1 MISDLLFT
9 LLLALIKLIK
19 AEEKTIG
26 ATGCIL
32 KIQCYPE
39 RFPGFNNCLAFLR
52 ETNPQWTK
60 FIVDHRYKCDEHGKD
75 PCGRGNHPA
84 IVIGQMADNKMDI
97 VKDEYDQRSDE
108 IMDIYGYFS
117 ECMIRDKRGQ
127 RLDALKLGNQIA
139 FCDEGLN
146 ELLSV
151 VSYLTYDEKR
161 KEWVEHE

>member
-1 MISDLLFT
+1 MINVRM
-9 LLLALIKLIK
+9 K
-19 AEEKTIG
+19 
-26 ATGCIL
+26 
-32 KIQCYPE
+32 
-39 RFPGFNNCLAFLR
+39 
-52 ETNPQWTK
+52 
-60 FIVDHRYKCDEHGKD
+60 
-75 PCGRGNHPA
+75 
-84 IVIGQMADNKMDI
+84 
-97 VKDEYDQRSDE
+97 